1 MYHTKLVAISKRPF
15 FTTKI
20 FCYPRLK
27 QSLEAYIYNKQENP
41 MWIFGFSEKK
51 WMGLR
56 ALAQL
61 CSPKTKS

>member
-41 MWIFGFSEKK
+41 MWIFGFSEKSG
-51 WMGLR
+51 WACAR
-56 ALAQL
+56 
-61 CSPKTKS
+61 